1 MNFKK
6 IFFSTVLL
14 SLCLFI
20 TEGATRILFHFLSW
34 DIKAYQIDGG
44 RYQVEP
50 FRAYGLTPGWE
61 LNHESLKETYNS
73 QGFKSPEFTIK
84 KSDDIYRI
92 VVLGGSSVYGNYG
105 NDKTWSQFL
114 NEYLEQ
120 KKDISF
126 NKSFEVINTGIPG
139 YNSFHTLSLLINNV
153 LDYNP
158 DLIILYQMWNDFSYW
173 PYVNDST
180 LYSQSNFNKTESILN
195 KSYLF
200 TSIVTLK
207 RVIVKDLTNEKFLP
221 KKVTYGNNNSIK
233 GGLER
238 YKKNIEIMAMICNR
252 YNIPLIISSQLTLY
266 HQKNSLEE
274 LKILNKGNNQF
285 YINSFRQGSDILKD
299 ISKKYKKNIFYYNPQ
314 NNIKVNLEIM
324 RDHIHPTEKGNLFLA
339 NDLGEYILG
348 NINFQDQ

>member
-6 IFFSTVLL
+6 TFFSTVLL

-126 NKSFEVINTGIPG
+126 NKSFESTSLPVSTYNFFIVPLFSAWIVVSIFIASITNNLSPFVI
-139 YNSFHTLSLLINNV
+139 LSLFLIN
-153 LDYNP
+153 
-158 DLIILYQMWNDFSYW
+158 
-173 PYVNDST
+173 
-180 LYSQSNFNKTESILN
+180 
-195 KSYLF
+195 
-200 TSIVTLK
+200 
-207 RVIVKDLTNEKFLP
+207 
-221 KKVTYGNNNSIK
+221 
-233 GGLER
+233 
-238 YKKNIEIMAMICNR
+238 ICETCPGR
-252 YNIPLIISSQLTLY
+252 
-266 HQKNSLEE
+266 
-274 LKILNKGNNQF
+274 G
-285 YINSFRQGSDILKD
+285 D
-299 ISKKYKKNIFYYNPQ
+299 
-314 NNIKVNLEIM
+314 
-324 RDHIHPTEKGNLFLA
+324 PT
-339 NDLGEYILG
+339 
-348 NINFQDQ
+348 